1 MPTTAW
7 QAIEQ
12 RVRAR
17 PSDPLITFIAR
28 DGARTELSAVT
39 LANNVA
45 KAANALA
52 DEVGAGSRIG
62 LHLPWHWQRAVWAMA
77 CWAAD
82 CTAVPGGDPA
92 DVDLV
97 IAGPDECVGLI
108 GRGQVWVVS
117 LHPFGLAEPVPTG
130 AQCAATIAM
139 AQPDALLSPSLGDA
153 PALGDTSQEQL
164 IAAAA
169 ERAVPARFAVVGEPA
184 DPLDRLLLPTL
195 VPLAHDASIVMLES
209 SDDADRLIA
218 AEAAL
223 RLG

>member
-7 QAIEQ
+7 QALEQ
-12 RVRAR
+12 RVRTR
-17 PSDPLITFIAR
+17 PSDPLVTFIAG

-39 LANNVA
+39 FANNVA

-82 CTAVPGGDPA
+82 CTLVPEGEPG

-97 IAGPDECVGLI
+97 IAGPDEAAALI
-108 GRGQVWVVS
+108 GRGEVWVVS
-117 LHPFGLAEPVPTG
+117 LHPLGLAQPVPAG
-130 AQCAATIAM
+130 SQSAATIAM
-139 AQPDALLSPSLGDA
+139 AQPDALLVPSTGDS
-153 PALGDTSQEQL
+153 PALGAHDQARL
-164 IAAAA
+164 LGIAAG
-169 ERAVPARFAVVGEPA
+169 RDVPARFAIVGLPP
-184 DPLDRLLLPTL
+184 DPLDRWLLPTL

-209 SDDADRLIA
+209 PDDAHRILA
-218 AEAAL
+218 AEDAVLLA
-223 RLG
+223 